1 MIKAK
6 GITSPQQKEATH
18 LHTAGRK
25 LQKVYETLPE
35 PTGLAEDADVYNK
48 AIAKLD
54 RYFAGNINQP
64 FERHKS
70 RSMRQETAE
79 SIAHFVSRLMRQ
91 ADFCG
96 FGGTRGNQVRDQLI
110 EGCLSTKLRLKL
122 LKKGKDLTLDVALKM
137 SSCHESVTQQANEMQ
152 LDNVH
157 KIDINKVVVSRRGTN
172 RVAPLTAGSP
182 TKQEMR
188 KTVGNAE
195 KKAIYPKMIAVRRE
209 KKSAESVVLLD
220 TSLKCAEVKIPIKIE
235 SSA

>member
-1 MIKAK
+1 M
-6 GITSPQQKEATH
+6 H
-18 LHTAGRK
+18 
-25 LQKVYETLPE
+25 
-35 PTGLAEDADVYNK
+35 
-48 AIAKLD
+48 
-54 RYFAGNINQP
+54 
-64 FERHKS
+64 
-70 RSMRQETAE
+70 QETAE

-96 FGGTRGNQVRDQLI
+96 FGGTRDSQVRDQLI

-122 LKKGKDLTLDVALKM
+122 LEKVNDLTLVVALKM
-137 SSCHESVTQQANEMQ
+137 SSCHESVTQQANAMQ

-157 KIDINKVVVSRRGTN
+157 KIDVKPSSLVKTGNKPRDPAHRRQPT
-172 RVAPLTAGSP
+172 

-195 KKAIYPKMIAVRRE
+195 EKAIYPKMIAVLRE

-220 TSLKCAEVKIPIKIE
+220 ASLKCAEVKIPIKIE